1 MKKPSMATRAYLYRV
16 AGGIGLVV
24 GGYGL
29 MSDAKVALWLGLVS
43 TVLGNGLAAANTSTS
58 KG

>member
-1 MKKPSMATRAYLYRV
+1 MATRAYLYRV